1 MRFPERGEGSQVGS
15 QIPGLA
21 WRGSR
26 SGSRGVNWTSW
37 GRGSMPGAGALGLE
51 QDKGPRCSRLSSA
64 VGGGGGEGQERTGL
78 GQELPHR
85 GLPVAG

>member
-37 GRGSMPGAGALGLE
+37 GRGSVPGAGALGLE
-51 QDKGPRCSRLSSA
+51 QDKGPRCSGLSSA
-64 VGGGGGEGQERTGL
+64 VGGEGVRGRSAQDWGRSCRTGVFL
-78 GQELPHR
+78 
-85 GLPVAG
+85 